1 MEYAIGSLIALA
13 IIVVGNKIL
22 KPYAKDLNRS
32 VIRYSQSHVYSLIAP
47 VLDYVPKDRIKI
59 NTQSS
64 KFVEDSYIRVVI
76 VESSA
81 YWIKDQALYT
91 ADVSE
96 GAVDKSTTRRVDTM
110 AMDKVQL
117 DKTLFIVE
125 KLREGL
131 NNDRGG
137 TGK

>member
-1 MEYAIGSLIALA
+1 MEYVIGSLISLL
-13 IIVVGNKIL
+13 IIVVGNRVL
-22 KPYAKDLNRS
+22 KPYAKDLNKS

-47 VLDYVPKDRIKI
+47 VLDYVPKERTKI
-59 NTQSS
+59 NNQSF

-76 VESSA
+76 VEKAA
-81 YWIKDQALYT
+81 YWIKDQVLYT
-91 ADVSE
+91 ADVGEE
-96 GAVDKSTTRRVDTM
+96 GVDKSTTRRVDTM
-110 AMDKVQL
+110 EMDKVQL

>member
-1 MEYAIGSLIALA
+1 
-13 IIVVGNKIL
+13 
-22 KPYAKDLNRS
+22 
-32 VIRYSQSHVYSLIAP
+32 LIAP
-47 VLDYVPKDRIKI
+47 VLDYVPKDRVKI

>member
-1 MEYAIGSLIALA
+1 MEYAIGSLICL
-13 IIVVGNKIL
+13 IVIVVGNRVL

-32 VIRYSQSHVYSLIAP
+32 VIKYSQSHVYSLIAP
-47 VLDYVPKDRIKI
+47 VLDYVPKNRVRD

-81 YWIKDQALYT
+81 YWIKDHALYT
-91 ADVSE
+91 ADVGEE
-96 GAVDKSTTRRVDTM
+96 GVDKSTTRRVDTM